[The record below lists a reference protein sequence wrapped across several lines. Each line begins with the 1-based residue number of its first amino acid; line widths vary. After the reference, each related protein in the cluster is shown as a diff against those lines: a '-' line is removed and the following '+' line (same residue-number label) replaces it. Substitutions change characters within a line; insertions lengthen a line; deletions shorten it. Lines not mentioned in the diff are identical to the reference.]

1 MTRTLVFNSQGER
14 MKVALK
20 RGAHDQVQDQY
31 RFKATLAYMKV
42 MPEFAQEAV
51 KRLRFVIA

>member
-1 MTRTLVFNSQGER
+1 